1 MNISDI
7 TLKNNEK
14 AMLALRSLYSRYGY
28 TPYKM
33 SKFEEYDLYVRNK
46 DFLISDSVITFTD
59 TNGKLMALKPDVT
72 LSIIKNSKDMPDCVQ
87 KVYYDENV
95 YRVSKGTH
103 SFKEIMQA
111 GLECFGRIDTY
122 YVCEVLM
129 LAAKSLQS
137 ISSDCVLDV
146 SHLGI
151 PAAIL
156 DGVAL
161 SSDDR
166 QAILN
171 CIGEKNTHEL
181 VRLCAQAG
189 LDDAKTA
196 ILKELVTT
204 YGAPAVVLPKLRQLL
219 TGVVDTAP
227 LDQLQA
233 VADAF
238 ADSDVADMLRI
249 DFSVVNDSKYYNG
262 IVFKGFV
269 KGVPTG
275 VLSGGQY
282 DKLMQKMHRQSG
294 AIGFAVYLDL
304 LERLD
309 ETADPYDV
317 DAVLLYDDETDP
329 VALQACVQKLAA
341 SGQRVMAQ
349 RQLPEKLRCKQ
360 LLQFQNG
367 EVAILEDHA

>member
-1 MNISDI
+1 MNISDN

-14 AMLALRSLYSRYGY
+14 AMLSLRSLYSRYGY
-28 TPYKM
+28 MPYKM

-72 LSIIKNSKDMPDCVQ
+72 LSIIKNSKDLPDCVQ

-111 GLECFGRIDTY
+111 GLECFGCIDNY

-137 ISSDCVLDV
+137 ISPDGVLDV

-151 PAAIL
+151 LTAIL
-156 DGVAL
+156 DTADV
-161 SSDDR
+161 SSGDR
-166 QAILN
+166 GAIFKA
-171 CIGEKNTHEL
+171 IGEKNTHEL
-181 VRLCAQAG
+181 VLLCEQAG
-189 LDDAKTA
+189 LGADKTA
-196 ILKELVTT
+196 LLKELVAT
-204 YGAPAVVLPKLRQLL
+204 YGKPADVLPKLRTLL
-219 TGVVDTAP
+219 SGVVDTAA

-233 VADAF
+233 VADGF
-238 ADSDVADMLRI
+238 ANTDVADMLRI
-249 DFSVVNDSKYYNG
+249 DFSVVNDSKYYTG

-269 KGVPTG
+269 QGVPTG

-282 DKLMQKMHRQSG
+282 DKLMQKMHRKSS

-304 LERLD
+304 LERLN
-309 ETADPYDV
+309 ETANPYDV
-317 DAVLLYDDETDP
+317 DAVLLYDDAADP
-329 VALQACVQKLAA
+329 VALQACVQGLAA

-349 RQLPEKLRCKQ
+349 RKLPEKLRYKQ
-360 LLQFQNG
+360 LLQFKNG